1 MGATL
6 EFTKVIAKDF
16 KTAIRQLQEQTLSSD
31 SYSGDFN
38 TCYDY
43 SNQSKRFTSVE
54 EFADW
59 IEEDGEKRE
68 AYFYKLDGDRWLI
81 GGWCAC

>member
-6 EFTKVIAKDF
+6 EFTKVRAKDF
-16 KTAIRQLQEQTLSSD
+16 KTAIGQLQEQTLSND
-31 SYSGDFN
+31 AYSGDFN

-68 AYFYKLDGDRWLI
+68 AYFYRLDGDRWLI
-81 GGWCAC
+81 GAWCAC

>member
-6 EFTKVIAKDF
+6 EFTRVTAKDY
-16 KTAIRQLQEQTLSSD
+16 KEAVRKLREQTLSSD
-31 SYSGDFN
+31 PYSGDFN
-38 TCYDY
+38 TCHDQYNEGNGFD
-43 SNQSKRFTSVE
+43 SVD

-59 IEEDGEKRE
+59 VEDEGQKRE
-68 AYFYKLDGDRWLI
+68 AYFYKLDGDRWLV

>member
-6 EFTKVIAKDF
+6 EFTRVTAKDY
-16 KTAIRQLQEQTLSSD
+16 KEAVRKLRENTLSSD
-31 SYSGDFN
+31 PYSGDFN
-38 TCYDY
+38 TCHDY
-43 SNQSKRFTSVE
+43 YNESNGFDSVD

-59 IEEDGEKRE
+59 VEDEGQKRE
-68 AYFYKLDGDRWLI
+68 AYFYKLDGDRWLV

>member
-6 EFTKVIAKDF
+6 EFTRVKAKSFND
-16 KTAIRQLQEQTLSSD
+16 AIGQLQEQTISSD
-31 SYSGDFN
+31 AYSGDFN

-43 SNQSKRFTSVE
+43 SNQSNKFDSVDDFT
-54 EFADW
+54 DW
-59 IEEDGEKRE
+59 VEEDGEKRE